1 MTTVWERDLADFLS
15 ELTAVQSELLE
26 VLLAKRQCL
35 VRSDAAAMTALQ
47 PREESIIAR
56 LEACQSRRQ
65 ELLEQASVE
74 GAPHANLRSAAK
86 SLAKADSTATRR
98 SLEEAASRARILQHH
113 SLTNWVVTQ
122 RTLLHLAQML
132 EIIATGGRTQPTYGN
147 AASPAGGCLVDQA
160 A

>member
-1 MTTVWERDLADFLS
+1 MNTAWERDLAEFLS
-15 ELTAVQSELLE
+15 ELTAVQSELLD

-35 VRSDAAAMTALQ
+35 MRSDGAGMAALQ
-47 PREESIIAR
+47 SREESIVAR
-56 LEACQSRRQ
+56 LEACQRRRQ
-65 ELLEQASVE
+65 ELLTEASAE
-74 GAPHANLRSAAK
+74 GADTINLRSAAK
-86 SLAKADSTATRR
+86 TLVRGDSTSMRR
-98 SLEEAASRARILQHH
+98 SLDEAASRARILQHH

-147 AASPAGGCLVDQA
+147 AAAPTGGCLVDQA